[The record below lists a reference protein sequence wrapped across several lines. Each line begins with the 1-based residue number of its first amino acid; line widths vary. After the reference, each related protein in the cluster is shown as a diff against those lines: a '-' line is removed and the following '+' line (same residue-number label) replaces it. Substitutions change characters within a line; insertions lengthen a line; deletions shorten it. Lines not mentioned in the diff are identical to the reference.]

1 MTRRLPPDDAFAD
14 QTPGHLARLVG
25 WLRDV
30 PVADAVDRRNA
41 AMLQVLLILAGLYQ
55 PLVVGY
61 SWMHLGSLVM
71 DVTSLVL
78 AGLSTIADWT
88 AFLLLRRGRLRLAAR
103 LFVVLTLALLTATY
117 LHWGL
122 QAQTRV
128 QLTQLVPVLVA
139 GLILSRPALWWS
151 TGWLAVAVLLGSWQ
165 DVEAARYEP
174 LQVEL
179 TTIYA
184 FRTLIGLVVIA
195 AILDRSVAALRSS
208 LDTAHQRS
216 HDLARTRDR
225 LQLQMNSLAR
235 SNAALEAERAERE
248 RVQGQ
253 LIHAMKVE
261 ATGRLASGVA
271 HDFNHLLGLILG
283 HASRARRSDD
293 PAVLKQA
300 LEGTESAARR
310 AVAATRKLL
319 DFSRLE
325 ESRPETLD
333 LRELLE
339 DMRPMLRQLFDPS
352 IRIVI
357 ELGNHAQYVR
367 FDRAQLELIVLNLAT
382 NAQQAMPDGGRFTIA
397 LPAPAGS
404 PDVALVLSD
413 TGIGMSEDV
422 RRRCMEAFFT
432 TKPAG
437 QGTGLGLAVAAQLLH
452 AANGDIGVDSAPGA
466 GSTFRLTLPRQAGA
480 PVSSIA

>member
-14 QTPGHLARLVG
+14 QTPGRLARLVG

-103 LFVVLTLALLTATY
+103 LFVVLTPALLTATY

-261 ATGRLASGVA
+261 ATGRLASA
-271 HDFNHLLGLILG
+271 HVSAGLY
-283 HASRARRSDD
+283 
-293 PAVLKQA
+293 
-300 LEGTESAARR
+300 
-310 AVAATRKLL
+310 TR
-319 DFSRLE
+319 
-325 ESRPETLD
+325 
-333 LRELLE
+333 
-339 DMRPMLRQLFDPS
+339 
-352 IRIVI
+352 
-357 ELGNHAQYVR
+357 
-367 FDRAQLELIVLNLAT
+367 
-382 NAQQAMPDGGRFTIA
+382 
-397 LPAPAGS
+397 
-404 PDVALVLSD
+404 
-413 TGIGMSEDV
+413 
-422 RRRCMEAFFT
+422 
-432 TKPAG
+432 
-437 QGTGLGLAVAAQLLH
+437 
-452 AANGDIGVDSAPGA
+452 
-466 GSTFRLTLPRQAGA
+466 
-480 PVSSIA
+480 

>member
-1 MTRRLPPDDAFAD
+1 MARRLPPNDEFPMPDR
-14 QTPGHLARLVG
+14 GHVARLID

-88 AFLLLRRGRLRLAAR
+88 AFLLLRHGRLRLAAR

-283 HASRARRSDD
+283 HVSRARRSDD

-325 ESRPETLD
+325 ESCPETLD

-339 DMRPMLRQLFDPS
+339 DMRPMLRQLFDPAV
-352 IRIVI
+352 RIAI
-357 ELGNHAQYVR
+357 EPGGHAQYVH

-452 AANGDIGVDSAPGA
+452 AANGDIGVDSAPGT

>member
-1 MTRRLPPDDAFAD
+1 
-14 QTPGHLARLVG
+14 
-25 WLRDV
+25 
-30 PVADAVDRRNA
+30 
-41 AMLQVLLILAGLYQ
+41 MLQVISLLLCLVPALAW
-55 PLVVGY
+55 GY
-61 SWMHLGSLVM
+61 R
-71 DVTSLVL
+71 LVL
-78 AGLSTIADWT
+78 LPDIPWRRGEASDLTLSLLNCLAAFV
-88 AFLLLRRGRLRLAAR
+88 AFLLLRRGHFRAAAWTLLGGFAFTVIPAYATNGFSVQRYEQPILAIWIIIAG
-103 LFVVLTLALLTATY
+103 LTL
-117 LHWGL
+117 G
-122 QAQTRV
+122 R
-128 QLTQLVPVLVA
+128 
-139 GLILSRPALWWS
+139 IALWIMYACILIAFV
-151 TGWLAVAVLLGSWQ
+151 TGIGPDIPRTDGWKGYFT
-165 DVEAARYEP
+165 DVVSSAMIFLMIA
-174 LQVEL
+174 
-179 TTIYA
+179 I
-184 FRTLIGLVVIA
+184 VI
-195 AILDRSVAALRSS
+195 DRSSAALREG
-208 LDTAHQRS
+208 LRE
-216 HDLARTRDR
+216 ARMRGEA
-225 LQLQMNSLAR
+225 LAR
-235 SNAALEAERAERE
+235 SNSALETEYAERE
-248 RVQGQ
+248 RVQEQ

-339 DMRPMLRQLFDPS
+339 DMRPMLRQLFDPAV
-352 IRIVI
+352 RIVI
-357 ELGNHAQYVR
+357 ELGDHAQYVR

-382 NAQQAMPDGGRFTIA
+382 NAQQAMPDGGRFGIA

-413 TGIGMSEDV
+413 TGVGMSEDV

-452 AANGDIGVDSAPGA
+452 AADGDIGVDSAPGT

>member
-1 MTRRLPPDDAFAD
+1 
-14 QTPGHLARLVG
+14 
-25 WLRDV
+25 
-30 PVADAVDRRNA
+30 VADAVDRRNA

-253 LIHAMKVE
+253 LIRAMKVE
-261 ATGRLASGVA
+261 ATGQLASGVA
-271 HDFNHLLGLILG
+271 HDFNHLPRLDPRPCVAGAPQRRPG
-283 HASRARRSDD
+283 RAETGAGRHRIGRA
-293 PAVLKQA
+293 P
-300 LEGTESAARR
+300 

-367 FDRAQLELIVLNLAT
+367 FDRAQLGRLAQPGHQRHSPP
-382 NAQQAMPDGGRFTIA
+382 ARRCVSPSRCPRRQQPGRGA
-397 LPAPAGS
+397 GAVRHRHRHERGRAPALHGG
-404 PDVALVLSD
+404 VLH
-413 TGIGMSEDV
+413 
-422 RRRCMEAFFT
+422 R
-432 TKPAG
+432 KPAG

>member
-14 QTPGHLARLVG
+14 QTPGRLARLVG

-41 AMLQVLLILAGLYQ
+41 AMLQVLLILAGRYQ
-55 PLVVGY
+55 PRVVGC
-61 SWMHLGSLVM
+61 SGLHLGSLVVA
-71 DVTSLVL
+71 VTSLVL

-452 AANGDIGVDSAPGA
+452 AANGDIGVDSAPGT